1 MRSQVQTM
9 MDEGLLKQVSDNKF
23 ELIIDQQEAK
33 FQRSH
38 MSELKRRHTMSAVE
52 AQQLS
57 QRLDELSDGDNDGG
71 MD

>member
-1 MRSQVQTM
+1 M

-23 ELIIDQQEAK
+23 ELITDQQEAES
-33 FQRSH
+33 QRSQ